1 MDIERIVDV
10 HTHLYSE
17 PDYSVESNLS
27 EYDVATIAA
36 DYVERLEASPVDHA
50 VAIVMDESLLLD
62 EDSLGELVRKRN
74 TSGLFSL
81 VFLVDPLREDA
92 EQQIERA
99 AEAGA
104 VGIKLHPYQQKMGD
118 AEDFPRIAR
127 VLRTAERYDL
137 VTIID
142 AAYGETRMFNYNGV
156 RLGHAMAK
164 VVDSPI
170 LLAHGGAVK
179 ILDAFSAAVTF
190 DNIYLD
196 TSFSLPYWE
205 GSSLVQDYAFA
216 MEKMSMEKW
225 MWGTDMPYMGIEE
238 SIESAESVLTD
249 YDLTEHTDALFYEN
263 AATLFDL

>member
-1 MDIERIVDV
+1 MNVERIVDV
-10 HTHLYSE
+10 HTHLYAE

-27 EYDVATIAA
+27 EYDVSTIAN
-36 DYVERLEASPVDHA
+36 DYVERLKASPVDHA
-50 VAIVMDESLLLD
+50 IAIVMDESLLLD
-62 EDSLGELVRKRN
+62 EDSLGELVDARDR
-74 TSGLFSL
+74 SEIFSL

-92 EQQIERA
+92 EQRIERA
-99 AEAGA
+99 AETGA

-127 VLRTAERYDL
+127 ILRRAERHDL

-179 ILDAFSAAVTF
+179 VLDAFSAAVTF

-216 MEKMSMEKW
+216 MDKMSMDKW

-238 SIESAESVLTD
+238 SFESVKGVLTK
-249 YDLTEHTDALFYEN
+249 YDLTEHAEALLYEN
-263 AATLFDL
+263 AVDLFNL